1 MNNGVAV
8 IRDLLFQ
15 FNGID
20 TNGFEEAFFMKCVQ
34 NRMSKTSSNSLNG
47 YCNLLKSNK
56 EETHSLVN
64 SLNNTFSEFFRNTL
78 TFAYLEQIVLPS
90 LIEKKRK
97 EKQKEIRIWS
107 AACASGQEPYSI
119 AILIDELIRIHHL
132 DLSCRIFATDI
143 NQSELEIA
151 KKGIYQVS
159 SLGKV
164 NINRLNTYF
173 TRVNQMEYYGHFEAY
188 AISSDLKQYIDF
200 SVFDLASEEGA
211 CPQASIY
218 GNFDMIICSNV
229 LFYYKPEYRYR
240 MLAKIGN
247 CLNSNAWLITGE
259 AEREIVKE
267 NNYTEEFF
275 SSGIFRN
282 FKPYE
287 NKSH

>member
-1 MNNGVAV
+1 MNNWVAV

-107 AACASGQEPYSI
+107 AIVRRTGKKSNVDSP
-119 AILIDELIRIHHL
+119 
-132 DLSCRIFATDI
+132 LSSLRVQTSTGFR
-143 NQSELEIA
+143 L
-151 KKGIYQVS
+151 VS
-159 SLGKV
+159 S
-164 NINRLNTYF
+164 N
-173 TRVNQMEYYGHFEAY
+173 H
-188 AISSDLKQYIDF
+188 
-200 SVFDLASEEGA
+200 
-211 CPQASIY
+211 
-218 GNFDMIICSNV
+218 
-229 LFYYKPEYRYR
+229 
-240 MLAKIGN
+240 
-247 CLNSNAWLITGE
+247 
-259 AEREIVKE
+259 
-267 NNYTEEFF
+267 
-275 SSGIFRN
+275 
-282 FKPYE
+282 
-287 NKSH
+287 